1 MKKSL
6 LVFSCFLLLAS
17 CATTHMLKPEKA
29 PELTSS
35 PDKATLVIIREAW
48 LGGSI
53 VFWNYLDRKLI
64 GETMGQTYFVTPVTP
79 GPHYVVVATE
89 NTGVAHF
96 DFKPGKT
103 YFLGEGIAMGIWR
116 ARTSGFYPMTHED
129 AAKAMKNCKY
139 LEYDPKTGGEDMDPK
154 LYQQAI
160 DEYLKDVKEN
170 PEAFKDILKYDGVVL
185 KQ

>member
-1 MKKSL
+1 MKKTILIIS
-6 LVFSCFLLLAS
+6 FFFLLAS
-17 CATTHMLKPEKA
+17 CATTHMTKPEKA
-29 PELTSS
+29 PNLSFH
-35 PDKATLVIIREAW
+35 PDKATLVVIREAW

-53 VFWNYLDRKLI
+53 VFWNYLDGKLI
-64 GETMGQTYFVTPVTP
+64 GETMGQNYFVTPVTP

-96 DFKPGKT
+96 DFKPGNT

-116 ARTSGFYPMTHED
+116 ARTSGFYPMTPED
-129 AAKAMKNCKY
+129 ATKAMKDCSY
-139 LEYDPKTGGEDMDPK
+139 LEYDPKTGQEDMDPK

-170 PEAFKDILKYDGVVL
+170 PDAFKDILKYDGVEM
-185 KQ
+185 K

>member
-1 MKKSL
+1 MKKSIL
-6 LVFSCFLLLAS
+6 IISFIFLLAS
-17 CATTHMLKPEKA
+17 CATTHMAKPDKA
-29 PELTSS
+29 PDLTFH
-35 PDKATLVIIREAW
+35 PDKATLVIIRESW

-53 VFWNYLDRKLI
+53 VFWNYLDGKLI
-64 GETMGQTYFVTPVTP
+64 GETMGKNYFVTSVTP

-116 ARTSGFYPMTHED
+116 ARTSGFYPMTPED
-129 AAKAMKNCKY
+129 ATKAMKNCSY
-139 LEYDPKTGGEDMDPK
+139 LEYDPKTGQEDMDPK

-160 DEYLKDVKEN
+160 NEYLKDVKEN
-170 PEAFKDILKYDGVVL
+170 PDAFKDILKYDGVVM
-185 KQ
+185 K